1 MIFGSE
7 KNRWA
12 LCFRQYTLSVRRL
25 LDSNYWLYE
34 RVVAEDAYWSWKGH
48 SEQSLVLNELTS
60 GIEDPKSGGRLV
72 MKRQGFIKFTLSIKD
87 PRSEGRLVYCLG
99 Q

>member
-1 MIFGSE
+1 M
-7 KNRWA
+7 
-12 LCFRQYTLSVRRL
+12 L
-25 LDSNYWLYE
+25 
-34 RVVAEDAYWSWKGH
+34 
-48 SEQSLVLNELTS
+48 EQEGCGKKSMVLNELTS